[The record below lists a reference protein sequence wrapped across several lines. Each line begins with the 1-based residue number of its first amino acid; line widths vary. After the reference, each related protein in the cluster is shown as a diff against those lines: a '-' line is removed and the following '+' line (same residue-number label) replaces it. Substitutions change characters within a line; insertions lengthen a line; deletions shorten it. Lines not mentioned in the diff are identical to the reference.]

1 MFEPEGQETY
11 TVYILML
18 NFRHNWGYL
27 FVWLEMVGGE
37 SEYYE
42 DVEQLLFLFPSGS
55 FSYRQLFVQLITY
68 CRAFLANGS
77 FCGARPTRR
86 VPALQLVC

>member
-42 DVEQLLFLFPSGS
+42 DVEQLLFLFPSIIGAATPTPQS
-55 FSYRQLFVQLITY
+55 ATAACGFFFFIHVLHRFVLPYVFS
-68 CRAFLANGS
+68 
-77 FCGARPTRR
+77 
-86 VPALQLVC
+86 